1 MDMDIPRNFE
11 LRIIHDS
18 EKSEPN
24 TVHCTVLPLDQ
35 PFNPSFSEATLHFET
50 VLHTLEH
57 VLGLPDSSLIGIMD
71 DYVKSGSSRSRLT
84 TTPAKLRDAGLLVGN

>member
-18 EKSEPN
+18 EKPEPN
-24 TVHCTVLPLDQ
+24 TVHCTVLPLDG
-35 PFNPSFSEATLHFET
+35 SFGASSGGATLHFET

-71 DYVKSGSSRSRLT
+71 DYVKSGWSRSRLT
-84 TTPAKLRDAGLLVGN
+84 TTPAKLRDAGLLVGD